1 MPVLVGS
8 SSREIALRATTCA
21 TGRGCLARRS
31 PVGPRNIGRV
41 RLGRTRKQVRRLPG
55 LVRRTRRSYRF
66 CVKGG
71 RGVVSAVFSK
81 RGRSLLV
88 TTTAPAHGN
97 RGVSAGRRS
106 LRLRRAYPR
115 RRAVI
120 RGVYRASPRTR
131 RLIGIRG
138 RKVRFIAVAEPR
150 LIRKHK
156 ALEQYLRLAGVTPRP
171 RRRSASADLIPRGL
185 RELSGTPHLVAT
197 TAPES
202 ARHGFA
208 HAGSR
213 RPGSRP

>member
-1 MPVLVGS
+1 
-8 SSREIALRATTCA
+8 
-21 TGRGCLARRS
+21 
-31 PVGPRNIGRV
+31 
-41 RLGRTRKQVRRLPG
+41 LGRTRKQLRRLPG

-156 ALEQYLRLAGVTPRP
+156 ALEQYLRLAGVTPAAKKKKRK
-171 RRRSASADLIPRGL
+171 R
-185 RELSGTPHLVAT
+185 
-197 TAPES
+197 
-202 ARHGFA
+202 
-208 HAGSR
+208 
-213 RPGSRP
+213 